1 MTRGPFC
8 PLLKRLVPVNRVPWG
23 VDLVTQRNGWTKY
36 TRAFRVRKRKW
47 GTNSLQGVSTLT
59 LPGECCINKYPKI
72 FTHIFFSDSL
82 WAALNSIIKILGFVK
97 GLEFILYSSTG
108 FLDASLLPLFTN
120 KSFSFSHHFLSP
132 PKYTEK
138 LTKWIIVSYLT
149 NNYFLLF
156 LSV

>member
-1 MTRGPFC
+1 MGGQSTQGLSGWENENEALAPCKVFQ
-8 PLLKRLVPVNRVPWG
+8 PWLCLESA
-23 VDLVTQRNGWTKY
+23 VLINIQRY
-36 TRAFRVRKRKW
+36 
-47 GTNSLQGVSTLT
+47 
-59 LPGECCINKYPKI
+59 LP
-72 FTHIFFSDSL
+72 IFFPDSL

-108 FLDASLLPLFTN
+108 FLEASLLPLFTN